1 MSDNSGGR
9 PRKELSEKDFEKLV
23 AMIRI
28 QCTQD
33 EICSVFDMTAETLNT
48 RLEEMGEVSFSTL
61 YKKHQGEGKTSLRR
75 MQWKA
80 AEAGNPTMLV
90 WLGKNMLG
98 QTDKIVTEHTGKDGG
113 PIETKATIDVSKLS
127 TAAMEELLNAA
138 TDNG

>member
-1 MSDNSGGR
+1 MAGGR
-9 PRKELSEKDFEKLV
+9 PRKELTDGDFQRLV

-33 EICSVFDMTAETLNT
+33 EICGVFDMTAETLNT
-48 RLEEMGEVSFSTL
+48 RLEERGEGSFSTL
-61 YKKHQGEGKTSLRR
+61 FKKHSDEGKASLRR

-98 QTDKIVTEHTGKDGG
+98 QSDKLMHGNDPDNPLPQPAPFTGFV
-113 PIETKATIDVSKLS
+113 IERAQPDTPEAD
-127 TAAMEELLNAA
+127 
-138 TDNG
+138 

>member
-1 MSDNSGGR
+1 MSDNSVGR
-9 PRKELSEKDFEKLV
+9 PRKEFSDKDFEKLV

-28 QCTQD
+28 QCTQ
-33 EICSVFDMTAETLNT
+33 EEVCSVFDMTADTLNA
-48 RLEEMGEVSFSTL
+48 RLQEMGEGNFSDL

-98 QTDKIVTEHTGKDGG
+98 QSDKISNEHSGPDGQ
-113 PIETKATIDVSKLS
+113 PLQVLQTITRRIVDERQMVIADESRRES
-127 TAAMEELLNAA
+127 
-138 TDNG
+138 